1 MGRLE
6 ARNWITWPL
15 TDSRPMEGTTYLEH
29 PAPAVYLDSW
39 PMEGEGGRKKKL
51 EWEPVITPADSY
63 TPDSRPMDG
72 MTYLEHPAPAV
83 YLDSWLVRGASY
95 PRPHVDWEVL
105 NSKPS
110 LNNVTIVKMV
120 DTDASDDVN
129 THLLDK
135 VTPMSTPMTAPA
147 WPCVDSLR
155 LPTVKHEIV
164 NRMKDT
170 REMKMTLPENA
181 PPMIDP
187 NVTRKNPPEYLT
199 PVSTPMMALM
209 WPCVNSPLWSTV
221 KTEIVNRKKDSRA
234 VDTTLSMSTLPTID
248 PNVSMENSPEY
259 LTPVSTPMT
268 AVAWPCV
275 NSPRLP
281 TLKPE
286 IVDRMMD
293 SCEVNKTQPESS
305 PPTIDPNVSMNNWED
320 GVCHLLIYADDFPPD
335 ILKTN
340 SRNPQAANIQHEADE
355 INTGRTASRTRR
367 SWDDAR
373 TWEFRNARG
382 NTNVNLSQNSRME
395 INREY
400 VSDVDTDTA
409 SDAELDYKAKKCA
422 SRTWKCCCA
431 LADVPPAE
439 ENPEMCECEE
449 WIIRNEHSP
458 WICANHQHGWENTDR
473 QIYDSI
479 DIAEWSPITTNCL
492 QPEVGDS
499 SRTWEFRNA

>member
-1 MGRLE
+1 
-6 ARNWITWPL
+6 
-15 TDSRPMEGTTYLEH
+15 MEGT
-29 PAPAVYLDSW
+29 
-39 PMEGEGGRKKKL
+39 
-51 EWEPVITPADSY
+51 
-63 TPDSRPMDG
+63 
-72 MTYLEHPAPAV
+72 TYLEHPAPAV

-129 THLLDK
+129 THLPDK
-135 VTPMSTPMTAPA
+135 VTPMSIPMTAPA
-147 WPCVDSLR
+147 WPCVALPR
-155 LPTVKHEIV
+155 LPKVKHEIV

-170 REMKMTLPENA
+170 REIKMTLPENA

-199 PVSTPMMALM
+199 PVSTPMMALV
-209 WPCVNSPLWSTV
+209 WPCVYSARWSTV

-234 VDTTLSMSTLPTID
+234 VDMTLSKSTLPTID

-268 AVAWPCV
+268 ALAWPCV

-293 SCEVNKTQPESS
+293 SREVNKTRPESS
-305 PPTIDPNVSMNNWED
+305 PSTIDPNVSMKNWEN
-320 GVCHLLIYADDFPPD
+320 GVCHLLIYADDFPQD

-340 SRNPQAANIQHEADE
+340 SRNPQAANIQHEVDE
-355 INTGRTASRTRR
+355 IYTGRTASRTRR

-382 NTNVNLSQNSRME
+382 NTNVN
-395 INREY
+395 
-400 VSDVDTDTA
+400 
-409 SDAELDYKAKKCA
+409 
-422 SRTWKCCCA
+422 
-431 LADVPPAE
+431 
-439 ENPEMCECEE
+439 
-449 WIIRNEHSP
+449 
-458 WICANHQHGWENTDR
+458 
-473 QIYDSI
+473 
-479 DIAEWSPITTNCL
+479 
-492 QPEVGDS
+492 
-499 SRTWEFRNA
+499 